1 MKPRQAE
8 ILDNP
13 KKKELTALK
22 LISKAALSI
31 SDGDLIDSMIRG
43 SQQHWSLMPHHAIA
57 SVVRPVSFAYG
68 VNSQGFPNFPG
79 WLGKNSTAT
88 RISRSAVELQ
98 ARMRLVTSGSRFA
111 IRETYVPYLFKSL
124 SDPLIKNGA
133 VSMTSNL
140 RRCFD
145 RMYAYRNLMT
155 TTTELLF
162 LSFFSTGWNPTS
174 RRRNG
179 RLLSGN

>member
-8 ILDNP
+8 VFENP

-68 VNSQGFPNFPG
+68 VNSNGFANFPG

-133 VSMTSNL
+133 VSVTLILHGVSLNVCVSRSDDDDDDLTFVSFLLLNRMESN
-140 RRCFD
+140 R
-145 RMYAYRNLMT
+145 
-155 TTTELLF
+155 
-162 LSFFSTGWNPTS
+162 S
-174 RRRNG
+174 
-179 RLLSGN
+179 